1 MTHACLPAAKVAE
14 ACRLAI
20 LDIEKRKRE
29 ILGENAAR
37 ASRRSGVFNPALD
50 DELDRC
56 LASEGR
62 VRALQ
67 CLALGAS
74 GEVAVDLD
82 DFLLISAYFLL
93 APAGAA

>member
-14 ACRLAI
+14 ACRLAS
-20 LDIEKRKRE
+20 LDIERRKRE
-29 ILGENAAR
+29 ILEENAAR
-37 ASRRSGVFNPALD
+37 ASRRSGVFNSALG

-56 LASEGR
+56 LAIESR
-62 VRALQ
+62 LQALQ
-67 CLALGAS
+67 CLAQNAC

-82 DFLLISAYFLL
+82 DFSLISAYFLL